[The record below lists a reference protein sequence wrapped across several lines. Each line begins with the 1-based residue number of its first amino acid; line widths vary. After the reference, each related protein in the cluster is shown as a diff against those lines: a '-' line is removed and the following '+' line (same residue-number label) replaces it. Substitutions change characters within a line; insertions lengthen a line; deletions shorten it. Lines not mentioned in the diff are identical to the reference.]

1 LDILQTLFACMSRNC
16 CHLLRSH

>member
-1 LDILQTLFACMSRNC
+1 LDILQTMFACMSRNC